1 MRTLRVSR
9 SVPVNLTPSVSV
21 VPTHADDPAV
31 AGEARR
37 RFDAHFT
44 DPSVLPSEYKT
55 TVYKIVLMNGGEA
68 EYERVKAT
76 YYATEDNVERKYAM
90 NSLGATR
97 LPHLQRATLDW
108 ALKSGDVKMQD
119 CFYPVGA
126 VASSSKAGSALAW
139 QYYRENFAAW
149 QALLAKA
156 SPSLMDATIVYSTQ
170 RSCTAAKADEIEAF
184 FAAHPLPSSARR
196 ISQSV
201 EMIRSSGAMLDRI
214 RQSRLVQAGYW

>member
-1 MRTLRVSR
+1 
-9 SVPVNLTPSVSV
+9 
-21 VPTHADDPAV
+21 V

-37 RFDAHFT
+37 RFDAHFS